1 MFRLVIY
8 PKPVLCF
15 VPVVYHGP
23 VVQAGLAVPG
33 RVSKPSIL
41 PRLPKEAASFVLQTE
56 SRSLCSVSMCSKD
69 KTQENSCCLLTL
81 IVGIIGKWSKQ
92 EITNAFSSRR
102 KQWLQV
108 AAWRQAVM
116 MDGPVARAALDKVYK
131 VHKFLRCSCCGFL
144 SGCGLCRSHGRGVV
158 PSLDLL
164 LPLLPPRK

>member
-15 VPVVYHGP
+15 VPVVYHGS

-56 SRSLCSVSMCSKD
+56 SCSLCSVSMCSKD

-81 IVGIIGKWSKQ
+81 IIGIIGKWSKQ
-92 EITNAFSSRR
+92 EMTNVFS
-102 KQWLQV
+102 KQEETV
-108 AAWRQAVM
+108 AA
-116 MDGPVARAALDKVYK
+116 
-131 VHKFLRCSCCGFL
+131 SCCL
-144 SGCGLCRSHGRGVV
+144 VSGVHDGWSSSAGSSGQ
-158 PSLDLL
+158 SLQS
-164 LPLLPPRK
+164 P